1 MLKKEKIVI
10 IGGGFA
16 GAFAAKHLRRYAA
29 DRFDIELINS
39 TNYFVF
45 QPLLPEVVSGTIS
58 APDAVT
64 PLRYMLPGVRV
75 RMAEVTNIDMQAQ
88 RVDLLQGTRRFPQ
101 SVDYDQLIIA
111 VGQKTDLSLAPGLE
125 AHALCVRDLADAHEL
140 RNRVIQCLENADVT
154 QNPEVKQRLLTF
166 VVAGGGFS
174 GVEIMGE
181 MLEMIHRTLRFYP
194 NIAGSEIRTVLIQ
207 RGDRILPELSPGLGD
222 YAEERL
228 RARNVEFHLNSRI
241 TSATASA
248 AYLDDGTRIPTDTLV
263 VTAGSGPRRLA
274 TKIGGELR
282 RGKIVVNKFLNVEGH
297 ENVWCIGDA
306 ASIPMESDDSE
317 QNRYAPPTAQFAIRE
332 ARAAAENIIAVSSG
346 RRLERFA
353 YRPIGSLASIG
364 NYKAV
369 AELYGWRLSGLF
381 AWLTWR
387 AVYIGM
393 LPGFSTRLRVA
404 LNWLFDYFLPRSI
417 VQIANRFV
425 SETSCRHYASGDVI
439 CEPGQII
446 DGRYLVIAGALQWRV
461 PPTDEC
467 GGAVRA
473 IGVGGSWGE
482 ASIRPSKLSEGTLI
496 ATERAE
502 VLVIHRPD
510 LINVVPKSPRH
521 TPQ

>member
-1 MLKKEKIVI
+1 MSKQRVLIV
-10 IGGGFA
+10 GGGFA
-16 GAFAAKHLRRYAA
+16 GAFAAKYLRRNAA

-75 RMAEVTNIDMQAQ
+75 RMAEVTNIDMREK

-101 SVDYDQLIIA
+101 SVAYDQLVIA
-111 VGQKTDLSLAPGLE
+111 VGQKTDLSLAPGLD
-125 AHALCVRDLADAHEL
+125 AHGLCVRDLAGAHEL
-140 RNRVIQCLENADVT
+140 RNRVIQCLEHADVT
-154 QNPEVKQRLLTF
+154 QNTEVKQRLLTF
-166 VVAGGGFS
+166 VVVGGGFS

-181 MLEMIHRTLRFYP
+181 LVEMIRRTLRFYP
-194 NIAGSEIRTVLIQ
+194 DISGSEIRTILIQ
-207 RGDRILPELSPGLGD
+207 SGDRILPELSPGLGQ

-228 RARNVEFHLNSRI
+228 RARSVEFHLNTRI
-241 TSATASA
+241 ASATTHA
-248 AYLDDGTRIPTDTLV
+248 AYLDDGTRILTDTIV

-274 TKIGGELR
+274 TRVGGELR
-282 RGKIVVNKFLNVEGH
+282 RGKIVVDEFLRVQDH
-297 ENVWCIGDA
+297 ESVWCIGDA
-306 ASIPMESDDSE
+306 ASIPMPTGSSGEFE
-317 QNRYAPPTAQFAIRE
+317 FAPPTAQFAIRE
-332 ARAAAENIIAVSSG
+332 ARTAAKNIIAISEG
-346 RRLERFA
+346 RRPKSFV

-417 VQIANRFV
+417 VQIANNSV

-446 DGRYLVIAGALQWRV
+446 DGRYVVISGSLEWREEGAAEGIEV
-461 PPTDEC
+461 
-467 GGAVRA
+467 VRIIA
-473 IGVGGSWGE
+473 QGDSWGVTGGM
-482 ASIRPSKLSEGTLI
+482 RDKLSEGTLL
-496 ATERAE
+496 ARERAE
-502 VLVIHRPD
+502 ILVMHRPD
-510 LINVVPKSPRH
+510 LFSDAS
-521 TPQ
+521 Q

>member
-1 MLKKEKIVI
+1 MSKQKVLIV
-10 IGGGFA
+10 GGGFA
-16 GAFAAKHLRRYAA
+16 GAFAAKHLRRKAA
-29 DRFDIELINS
+29 DQFEIELINS

-64 PLRYMLPGVRV
+64 PLRYMLPGVSV
-75 RMAEVTNIDMQAQ
+75 RMAEVTNIDMHAK

-101 SVDYDQLIIA
+101 SIDYDQLIIA

-125 AHALCVRDLADAHEL
+125 AHGLCVRDLAGAHEL
-140 RNRVIQCLENADVT
+140 RNRVIQCLEHADIT
-154 QNPEVKQRLLTF
+154 QNPDIKKRLLTF

-181 MLEMIHRTLRFYP
+181 LVEMIRRTLRFYP
-194 NIAGSEIRTVLIQ
+194 NIASDEIRTVLIQ
-207 RGDRILPELSPGLGD
+207 SGDRILPELSTGLGS

-228 RARNVEFHLNSRI
+228 RARNVEFRLSTRI
-241 TSATASA
+241 ESATAHA
-248 AYLDDGTRIPTDTLV
+248 AHLDDGTRIPTDTLV
-263 VTAGSGPRRLA
+263 ITAGSGPRRLA
-274 TKIGGELR
+274 TNIGSELR
-282 RGKIVVNKFLNVEGH
+282 RGKIAVDEFLRVQGRES
-297 ENVWCIGDA
+297 VWCIGDA
-306 ASIPMESDDSE
+306 ASIPMPSADSD
-317 QNRYAPPTAQFAIRE
+317 QNHYAPPTAQFAIRE
-332 ARAAAENIIAVSSG
+332 ARTVADNIVATANG
-346 RRLERFA
+346 NELTAFA

-417 VQIANRFV
+417 VQIANKSAVDTAR
-425 SETSCRHYASGDVI
+425 RHYASGDLI
-439 CEPGQII
+439 CEPGQIV
-446 DGRYLVIAGALQWRV
+446 DGRYLVITGTLEWRV
-461 PPTDEC
+461 PNPNGQREV
-467 GGAVRA
+467 VRV
-473 IGVGGSWGE
+473 IGPGDSWGE
-482 ASIRPSKLSEGTLI
+482 AGTNTTILSAGTLS

-502 VLVIHRPD
+502 VLVMHRPD
-510 LINVVPKSPRH
+510 PFMAAL
-521 TPQ
+521 